1 MFSILKRLL
10 FLLLLVFPAVIFITN
25 QGSLGVVGEDDEVI
39 DDEDVDED
47 AGDDAED
54 DSEEEDGRVETEDE
68 GEGEEPELD
77 EAQTT
82 EADTTGEQDVTEEE
96 DLEIPTLTASPD
108 AETTILFTSH
118 PEQEIAAGSIVDC
131 LVGFTNNGKND
142 FVIEALDASLRYP
155 QDYSYFIQNFTTRT
169 LNRLV
174 KPGEQATFDYAF
186 KPHENLG
193 GRPFG
198 IVVALYYKDAEGKD
212 WMDSVFNETVTFKE
226 HDEGFD
232 GETFFLYVFVAAMAI
247 LIIMGAQYILS
258 SLGKKKSAKPYVE
271 MGTQQKSDVDMDW
284 LPKETTTEFGKNS
297 PRRSPRNRRQKRNPG
312 AGED

>member
-25 QGSLGVVGEDDEVI
+25 EGVAAEEDEII
-39 DDEDVDED
+39 DDDGVEDLDAEGDADISDED
-47 AGDDAED
+47 
-54 DSEEEDGRVETEDE
+54 EDGKVESEDE
-68 GEGEEPELD
+68 LGEEPD
-77 EAQTT
+77 GPQSTD
-82 EADTTGEQDVTEEE
+82 ADTAGEQDVTEEE
-96 DLEIPTLTASPD
+96 EPEIPTLTASPD

-131 LVGFTNNGKND
+131 LVGFTNNGKAD

-155 QDYSYFIQNFTTRT
+155 QDYSYFIQNFTARS

-212 WMDSVFNETVTFKE
+212 WLDSVFNETVTFKE
-226 HDEGFD
+226 QDEGFD

-258 SLGKKKSAKPYVE
+258 SIGKKKPGKPYVE
-271 MGTQQKSDVDMDW
+271 MGTQQKSDVDIDW

>member
-1 MFSILKRLL
+1 M
-10 FLLLLVFPAVIFITN
+10 LLLVFPAVIFIAN
-25 QGSLGVVGEDDEVI
+25 QGPLGIAAQEDEIIGDDEHGDESEDDGDAEV
-39 DDEDVDED
+39 DEEDEDGKVD
-47 AGDDAED
+47 
-54 DSEEEDGRVETEDE
+54 
-68 GEGEEPELD
+68 EEPEEEPD
-77 EAQTT
+77 ISSQSTD
-82 EADTTGEQDVTEEE
+82 ADTTGEQDMTEEDE
-96 DLEIPTLTASPD
+96 PEIATLTASPD

-155 QDYSYFIQNFTTRT
+155 QDYSYFIQNFTTRSLNT
-169 LNRLV
+169 LI

-198 IVVALYYKDAEGKD
+198 IVVALYYKDADGKD

-271 MGTQQKSDVDMDW
+271 MGTQQKSDVDVDW

>member
-1 MFSILKRLL
+1 MFSYVKKLI
-10 FLLLLVFPAVIFITN
+10 FLLLLAFPAVMFISD
-25 QGSLGVVGEDDEVI
+25 QGLAVSAEEDEIIENESDDEI
-39 DDEDVDED
+39 NNERE
-47 AGDDAED
+47 
-54 DSEEEDGRVETEDE
+54 EEEDDGKVETDE
-68 GEGEEPELD
+68 EENEESDDAPQTTQPGTAGDQEVTGEEE
-77 EAQTT
+77 
-82 EADTTGEQDVTEEE
+82 EQ
-96 DLEIPTLTASPD
+96 EIPTLTASPD

-131 LVGFTNNGKND
+131 LVGFTNNGKED
-142 FVIEALDASLRYP
+142 FVINALDASLRYP
-155 QDYSYFIQNFTTRT
+155 QDYSYFIQNFTSRT
-169 LNRLV
+169 LKTIV

-198 IVVALYYKDAEGKD
+198 IVVALYYKDSDGKD

-247 LIIMGAQYILS
+247 LVIMGAQYILS
-258 SLGKKKSAKPYVE
+258 SLGKKKSSKPYVE
-271 MGTQQKSDVDMDW
+271 MGTQHKSDVDIDW

-297 PRRSPRNRRQKRNPG
+297 PRRSPRNRRQKRSAG
-312 AGED
+312 AGEE